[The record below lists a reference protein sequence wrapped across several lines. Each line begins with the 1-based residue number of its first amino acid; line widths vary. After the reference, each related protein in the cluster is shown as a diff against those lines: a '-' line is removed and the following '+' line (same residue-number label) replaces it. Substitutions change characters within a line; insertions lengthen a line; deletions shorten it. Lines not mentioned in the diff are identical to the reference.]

1 MARMIFVCSKCNST
15 YGAESGT
22 HNICP
27 DCKIP
32 LIETSI
38 TTDYWR
44 TLSNSQKEEAKHDI
58 QGLICQHNEEPVRKQ
73 KEQQYHLRMKFCC
86 HCGKEIMD
94 EAVICPGC
102 GCSVQTANSTQIVEV
117 DKSVSAGWVI
127 LSLLFPLVG
136 GIYFFAAIKNRPT
149 CAMVCIIVAIISCL
163 TGLSGIMGGFI
174 HGFLGAYFGIV

>member
-22 HNICP
+22 HNICS

-58 QGLICQHNEEPVRKQ
+58 QGLICQHNEEPVHKQ
-73 KEQQYHLRMKFCC
+73 EEQQYF
-86 HCGKEIMD
+86 
-94 EAVICPGC
+94 
-102 GCSVQTANSTQIVEV
+102 
-117 DKSVSAGWVI
+117 
-127 LSLLFPLVG
+127 
-136 GIYFFAAIKNRPT
+136 Y
-149 CAMVCIIVAIISCL
+149 
-163 TGLSGIMGGFI
+163 
-174 HGFLGAYFGIV
+174 

>member
-1 MARMIFVCSKCNST
+1 MARMIFFCSKCNST

-44 TLSNSQKEEAKHDI
+44 TLSNSQKEQVRPQLLQVGNGKHMI
-58 QGLICQHNEEPVRKQ
+58 
-73 KEQQYHLRMKFCC
+73 FCR

-136 GIYFFAAIKNRPT
+136 GIYFFAAIKLVPR
-149 CAMVCIIVAIISCL
+149 ALRSV
-163 TGLSGIMGGFI
+163 LSLQS
-174 HGFLGAYFGIV
+174 FLGLLVSLVLWVDLFMDF